1 MTSKTQ
7 DQRLAFEAM
16 VRANAVS
23 YSIQLFIGRGQFE
36 RAEADTLAEA
46 ISIGKAMKEAHPTCH
61 AQPIYYAI
69 EPSGHSTTITPA
81 QFQESMNM
89 IKTAVTTESAA
100 ANVVNIEALR
110 REKNAERMRAAR
122 AAKKAA
128 PTQLPIAGSRSE
140 AEANFAEMT
149 EAAHLS
155 RADKEVIAQ
164 LAATLNAADAAKAAK
179 KAEAEATRSCEAAD
193 RHIDMV
199 AEALGVE
206 APADL
211 GFIPP
216 PVEPSAEDV
225 AAYAEHQEEAQT
237 LGTSLN
243 WFEAEAPTAEP
254 AKKSGLCPTREQ
266 ALVEGRKVYGAT
278 AKVGDEFEVKKTA
291 RGEWFWGPVEAAKK
305 PTPAK
310 GARKAA
316 KAPRAAKAVKPAP
329 ASKAASG
336 KRADVLA
343 AAERGE
349 IPAVPDFTADTH
361 KRFRPALADVVAMVE
376 AGNIAGLK
384 ANKIEPL
391 SSSRAAICR
400 YRDLAIVALKAKAR

>member
-1 MTSKTQ
+1 MASKTQ

-36 RAEADTLAEA
+36 RAEADTLAGA

-81 QFQESMNM
+81 QFQESTNM

-110 REKNAERMRAAR
+110 REKNAAR

-128 PTQLPIAGSRSE
+128 KSGEGSAPYSVEAGAAPTNE
-140 AEANFAEMT
+140 
-149 EAAHLS
+149 
-155 RADKEVIAQ
+155 Q
-164 LAATLNAADAAKAAK
+164 LAEFFPGVAFDQPTVEAKI
-179 KAEAEATRSCEAAD
+179 EQVE
-193 RHIDMV
+193 
-199 AEALGVE
+199 EALVVE

-216 PVEPSAEDV
+216 PVEPSTEDES
-225 AAYAEHQEEAQT
+225 AYAEIQGEPQIGE
-237 LGTSLN
+237 
-243 WFEAEAPTAEP
+243 PPVIEP
-254 AKKSGLCPTREQ
+254 AKSVERM
-266 ALVEGRKVYGAT
+266 VEGGLEKSRNEAIAQARMTYGTRAV
-278 AKVGDEFEVKKTA
+278 VGTDFAIKKTA

-305 PTPAK
+305 STPAK
-310 GARKAA
+310 GARKSA
-316 KAPRAAKAVKPAP
+316 KAGPAPKATKATP

-349 IPAVPDFTADTH
+349 IPAAPDFTADTH

-376 AGNIAGLK
+376 AGNVAGLK